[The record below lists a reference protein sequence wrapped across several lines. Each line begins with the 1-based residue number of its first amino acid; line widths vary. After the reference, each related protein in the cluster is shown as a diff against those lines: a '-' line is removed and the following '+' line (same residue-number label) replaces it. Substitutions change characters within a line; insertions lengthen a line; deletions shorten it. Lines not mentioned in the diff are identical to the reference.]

1 MSINIFSTPP
11 IFDYGLNYKKA
22 IFLINKGDLEGA
34 KNIFINILKD
44 DSKNVEILNQL
55 ALIYLRQG
63 QFDRAIFYFEKAIKY
78 KNDIFIFNNL
88 ANCYNS
94 IGEFE
99 KSVQIFNKAI
109 NLNKNFDGTYL
120 NLATN
125 LLARS
130 EFQNAINYFIRAII
144 LNPASSSAY
153 LGVAYA
159 LYKIKN
165 YKLSE
170 CYFKLSLEINSI
182 DINSYLGLGNLYI
195 DMDQIDNAIKLLN
208 KALKLNNRSVLAYIN
223 LGFANHKLK
232 RYEESLKAYDKCL
245 EIENRHAECYNNRAH
260 LLLDMNR
267 PEDALSSVNKAIEFK
282 EAYVQAYVNRG
293 IIYHQLRLPQLSLES
308 YDKALSIDNSFANA
322 YYNKSLLQLSIGDFL
337 DGFKNYQWRWLD
349 AESSVTSGKRN
360 FKEPLWLGGESLQN
374 KTILIY
380 TEQGLGD
387 AIQFCRYIKNLAAL
401 GAKVIFEVPSSLFNL
416 FRKLEGVNKLVI
428 KNTESLVYDC
438 QCPLQSLPHAFRTE
452 LNTIPCEIP
461 YLFANSNQVANW
473 EKKLGIK
480 EKKRIGIVWSSHST
494 FKNDHNRS
502 IRLNQ
507 FLKAL
512 PADKFDYFSLQK
524 EVKDY
529 DIEDLEQSNIKYF
542 PNQLTDFSETA
553 ALIECMD
560 LVIST
565 CTSVAHLSGALGKP
579 TWILLSHV
587 PDWRW
592 MYDRGDS
599 PWYPSVKLIRQE
611 RPYSWDELLINLK
624 NRLKSQE

>member
-1 MSINIFSTPP
+1 MQFHKNQNEYLERSKNYFLIGVQNYNLGKYIDAEKFFNLALEITPDRLSILTNLSGTLIKLNKFNSALECIEKIVNLFPEDDLAYLNKGIILFKIERFKDSLVSLNKSKLINENNVDLNLYRSLVLYRLRHFEESLNVLNLIFKEIPFNADIYEHRGRLNFELNNLDLAKQDFELAISLEPQNN
-11 IFDYGLNYKKA
+11 LNYFNIGVICIISNCA
-22 IFLINKGDLEGA
+22 GD
-34 KNIFINILKD
+34 
-44 DSKNVEILNQL
+44 S
-55 ALIYLRQG
+55 
-63 QFDRAIFYFEKAIKY
+63 IKY
-78 KNDIFIFNNL
+78 FKQSL
-88 ANCYNS
+88 
-94 IGEFE
+94 
-99 KSVQIFNKAI
+99 
-109 NLNKNFDGTYL
+109 
-120 NLATN
+120 
-125 LLARS
+125 
-130 EFQNAINYFIRAII
+130 
-144 LNPASSSAY
+144 
-153 LGVAYA
+153 
-159 LYKIKN
+159 KICPHAD
-165 YKLSE
+165 S
-170 CYFKLSLEINSI
+170 
-182 DINSYLGLGNLYI
+182 
-195 DMDQIDNAIKLLN
+195 
-208 KALKLNNRSVLAYIN
+208 YIN